1 MDKAISITKPGSLKT
16 WLDYLEGINPNK
28 IELGLSRVKTVF
40 DRLSLDQIKQAKIVE
55 VKNSS
60 HIKILFYYKLL

>member
-1 MDKAISITKPGSLKT
+1 MDKAISISKPGSLKT

-40 DRLSLDQIKQAKIVE
+40 DRLSLD
-55 VKNSS
+55 
-60 HIKILFYYKLL
+60 HIKHAREI